1 MTIFKIQIYFLN
13 IEHFFAIYYKKKIK
27 YEIQSKNVLI
37 NKIIF
42 RQIKKTAEKP
52 MKNRTWI

>member
-37 NKIIF
+37 NKINF

-52 MKNRTWI
+52 MKNRT